1 MQVLTPTNWDRHW
14 ATMEHVSLL
23 ERLRIRSVWGG
34 YRRLLAG
41 IGLPP
46 SPRILELGAGSGHAS
61 LHLVRHYGGQATMV
75 ERNPR
80 ALAFSR
86 RLWREAGLL
95 ERATH
100 QADDLFTF
108 GDESP
113 FDLVHSGGLIE
124 HFQGA
129 ERRSVVETHVRH
141 VARAGR
147 IIVFVPVDTFR
158 YRLFERLARAMGKW
172 IYTDEV
178 PWKHGEVDA
187 AFRHHGFRV
196 TRATAISKE
205 IGYLLEREQ

>member
-1 MQVLTPTNWDRHW
+1 
-14 ATMEHVSLL
+14 
-23 ERLRIRSVWGG
+23 
-34 YRRLLAG
+34 
-41 IGLPP
+41 
-46 SPRILELGAGSGHAS
+46 
-61 LHLVRHYGGQATMV
+61 MV

-100 QADDLFTF
+100 QAADLFTF
-108 GDESP
+108 VDESP

-124 HFQGA
+124 HFHGA
-129 ERRSVVETHVRH
+129 ERRWVVETHVRH

-147 IIVFVPVDTFR
+147 IIVFVPVDTLR

-187 AFRHHGFRV
+187 AFRPHGFRV
-196 TRATAISKE
+196 TRVTAISKE
-205 IGYLLEREQ
+205 IGYLLERNPESRCAASAAR